1 MEIDLNFLHE
11 KENSMLDHRPILT
24 EKPVGIAIN
33 KDKCQD
39 CNRCLDAC
47 PLTQCL
53 GFKTLEEQALR
64 QLCIQCGTCMAI
76 CPRQAI
82 SIDGL
87 VAPSPIAPLPSSHE
101 VLNLIK
107 QRRSVRAFTSQ
118 PVEPEA
124 WEKLLEAVK
133 YSPTGHHVQ
142 QIDIMIIQSREVLSK
157 LVQVGMELFKMLSGR
172 INKPV
177 FSSFYKRMLGEHT
190 YSVFSKSSRFYDQQ
204 VEMIAQGEDPVLFN
218 APAIMLFLGPKSELM
233 AKTEAD
239 LAAQTVALYAPTLG
253 LATCYS
259 GIVSASFSGMYPA
272 IKKVVKLPAGYVVQN
287 ALIVGHPKYK
297 ITSIP
302 YRRDRNIY
310 YV

>member
-1 MEIDLNFLHE
+1 
-11 KENSMLDHRPILT
+11 MLDNRSTLT
-24 EKPVGIAIN
+24 EESVEIMID

-53 GFKTLEEQALR
+53 GFKSLEEQALR
-64 QLCIQCGTCMAI
+64 SLCIRCGTCMAI

-87 VAPSPIAPLPSSHE
+87 VEPSPVAPLPSSHE
-101 VLNLIK
+101 MLNLIK

-118 PVEPEA
+118 PVKPED
-124 WEKLLEAVK
+124 WEKLIEAVK

-142 QIDIMIIQSREVLSK
+142 HIDIMIIQSREVLGK

-190 YSVFSKSSRFYDQQ
+190 FSVFSKSSLFYDQQ
-204 VEMIAQGEDPVLFN
+204 VEMVAQGEDPVLFN

-272 IKKVVKLPAGYVVQN
+272 IKKIVMMPDGYVVHN

-297 ITSIP
+297 MASVP
-302 YRRDRNIY
+302 FRKDRNIY